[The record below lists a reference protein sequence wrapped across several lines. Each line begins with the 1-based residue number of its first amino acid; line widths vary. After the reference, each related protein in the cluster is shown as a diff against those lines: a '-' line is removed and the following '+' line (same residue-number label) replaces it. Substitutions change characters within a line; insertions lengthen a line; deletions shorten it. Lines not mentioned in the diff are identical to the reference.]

1 MLAPLSSLY
10 YHLHDEAATLALG
23 AALSHVLVPGL
34 VIYLQGDLG
43 AGKTTLTRSILHH
56 SGYSGHV
63 KSPTYSLAEM
73 YPIQIQGKESL
84 LVHFDLYRLNDPYE
98 FIEAGLN
105 EEFNNFTIGIIEWPQ
120 KAQDLLPLPDIHIQ
134 FNFISNERDVELHAH
149 SEKGILCLNQL
160 RFSPNI

>member
-10 YHLHDEAATLALG
+10 YRLHDEAATLTLG
-23 AALSHVLVPGL
+23 AALSRVLIPGL

-63 KSPTYSLAEM
+63 KSPTYSLAEV
-73 YPIQIQGKESL
+73 YSIQLQKKEISL
-84 LVHFDLYRLNDPYE
+84 IHFDLYRLNDPYE

-105 EEFNNFTIGIIEWPQ
+105 EEFNNVNICIIEWPQ
-120 KAQDLLPLPDIHIQ
+120 KAKDLLPLPDIHIQ
-134 FNFISNERDVELHAH
+134 FNFISSERDVELHAH
-149 SEKGILCLNQL
+149 SEKGIFCLNQL
-160 RFSPNI
+160 HFAPNI